1 LGFGFRFWLGFGLA
15 LGLGYVGVWVRVR
28 QAVDAL
34 GIERRGASQL
44 KRERIL
50 ACAGE
55 DAAQ

>member
-1 LGFGFRFWLGFGLA
+1 LGFGLA

-50 ACAGE
+50 SCAGE